1 MPTCNVLKYNP
12 NIAFTQVVIY
22 SIILYSVEQCCTL
35 ETNTNILTFIVGH
48 CMCAKCKLLL
58 HSIQVISMSLCITT
72 MYYYALQ
79 PCNIMYNITHL
90 YYF

>member
-58 HSIQVISMSLCITT
+58 HSIQVISMSLC
-72 MYYYALQ
+72 MLQCSVLALR
-79 PCNIMYNITHL
+79 
-90 YYF
+90 